1 MASPVHQ
8 RDFLPAKLAKPVSRA
23 ILATPMLPFFIGLL
37 NFLVVVDCLL
47 LILIILMQRPRQDG
61 LGAAFGSGVTD
72 QMFGAQ
78 TTNVLQKFTTWLGIM
93 LFLFTFV
100 LAILV
105 AKADNR
111 SGGPK
116 LVTDSDKKAAAAA
129 AATPAPAPA
138 STTSAAVPAPPE
150 TPKPAEAESKSAA
163 ETQAKPAENK
173 PEAAAPVAPA
183 PAPVAPAP
191 AAPAPAVK

>member
-1 MASPVHQ
+1 
-8 RDFLPAKLAKPVSRA
+8 
-23 ILATPMLPFFIGLL
+23 MLPFFIGLL

-93 LFLFTFV
+93 LFIFTFV

-105 AKADNR
+105 ANADNR

-116 LVTDSDKKAAAAA
+116 LVTEADKKAAAATPA
-129 AATPAPAPA
+129 PAPAPA
-138 STTSAAVPAPPE
+138 STTSAAVPAPAE
-150 TPKPAEAESKSAA
+150 TPKPAEAAPAETKPAA
-163 ETQAKPAENK
+163 EAPKPAENK
-173 PEAAAPVAPA
+173 PTPAPAPKAPEAAK
-183 PAPVAPAP
+183 PAPVAPVPP
-191 AAPAPAVK
+191 AAPAPANK